1 MKRTLVAILLA
12 ACVAGGCTKLSK
24 KEPARGASADAG
36 TNTLDGGAAA
46 VPTLTDAEL
55 LKIFE
60 MAVYCRPAC
69 PERDAFGAQRRAHP
83 EQVAMVALQIMAQPG
98 SQTGHGAGLVAVEI
112 VSNWLGGKPDEA
124 ARQRASKAL
133 EQVLATGSENM
144 RWAAFSMLGQ
154 YELPNAENIVLA
166 EAEKPTISVDDL
178 TSIGAVLGGLYDT
191 LDPIQKWIDGDQ
203 PKHVTIGL
211 SALRSFDAI
220 DADTIWPEKRE
231 LAIAAGRS
239 KYLTDVN
246 GVQLAFF
253 YGICLEENPSDPEVR
268 AVVEAL
274 ARHPNRDVA
283 SQMRMLLLHYTDWKK
298 P

>member
-1 MKRTLVAILLA
+1 
-12 ACVAGGCTKLSK
+12 
-24 KEPARGASADAG
+24 
-36 TNTLDGGAAA
+36 
-46 VPTLTDAEL
+46 
-55 LKIFE
+55 
-60 MAVYCRPAC
+60 
-69 PERDAFGAQRRAHP
+69 
-83 EQVAMVALQIMAQPG
+83 MVALQIMAQPG